1 MQNKRLYIIGG
12 CNGAGKTTARMKNSE
27 LKEIRDRIIE
37 GMKISAQK
45 FILKKKRLGQK
56 IVISENGNIQV
67 IEASDLN

>member
-1 MQNKRLYIIGG
+1 
-12 CNGAGKTTARMKNSE
+12 MKNSD

-45 FILKKKRLGQK
+45 FISQKKRSGQK

>member
-1 MQNKRLYIIGG
+1 
-12 CNGAGKTTARMKNSE
+12 MKNSE

-56 IVISENGNIQV
+56 IVVREYGNIQV
-67 IEASDLN
+67 IEASDLD